1 MWYAGLWTTSSTSAA
16 SAASTSRSSTPT
28 WSSSTAL
35 IPDQPAP
42 SSSEISSRVEHW
54 TMMMMNIFR
63 DSNGNFLVAGRSKA
77 ISTKHFTHCPCF
89 QNLKLKLLHLKQI
102 YINESRLCHYLFY
115 IERSSYNS
123 RVLCVSAIF
132 WLSIFLLSSN
142 LSYLCNQKSQSYW
155 LSICRIYL
163 SVSLSFFIYL
173 SILGVLIAAWWWTT
187 CRSTGSTVTTR
198 TTRLSSTT
206 ASWRLS
212 GIRRT
217 QEPGGKTYFRSP
229 GKPLDEKKNVRRITG
244 VFPTDIN
251 RTDYGFCLEISIEYK
266 FKQWP
271 AGK

>member
-123 RVLCVSAIF
+123 GVLCVSAIF

-163 SVSLSFFIYL
+163 SVSLSFFYL
-173 SILGVLIAAWWWTT
+173 SIYFRCPDCGVMVNNLQKHRLYRHDPDNKIVVNDGELEVVRYKENTT
-187 CRSTGSTVTTR
+187 GWQNLFPFARITTR
-198 TTRLSSTT
+198 
-206 ASWRLS
+206 W
-212 GIRRT
+212 
-217 QEPGGKTYFRSP
+217 E
-229 GKPLDEKKNVRRITG
+229 EKR
-244 VFPTDIN
+244 PTDN
-251 RTDYGFCLEISIEYK
+251 RCISDGYQSDGLWVLLGDFNWIQMYI
-266 FKQWP
+266 
-271 AGK
+271 